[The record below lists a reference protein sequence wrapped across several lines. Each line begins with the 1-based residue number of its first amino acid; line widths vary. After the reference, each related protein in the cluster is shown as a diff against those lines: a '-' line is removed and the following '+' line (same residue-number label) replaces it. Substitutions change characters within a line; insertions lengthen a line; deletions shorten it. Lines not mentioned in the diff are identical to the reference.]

1 MDNKPNDEI
10 PRELL
15 TDFKKVIID
24 MTNDIL
30 NTFPEYH
37 ETLHVDLKQLIGLD
51 KDNKD
56 NKDNKD
62 SNDNN
67 NSEYDIEKDESL
79 KNVFLHCKSIYP
91 DKFFDILYQ
100 TESIFTNDNDDNKTK
115 SAEFLPGIDFKVIW
129 KENISDKTRETIWK
143 YLQLVLFTI
152 ITGVSN
158 GESFGDT
165 AKLFEAINQDEFKSK
180 LEETISQMQNV
191 FDMKTPNKDG
201 SVDNGDNDEN
211 EHDDNKGSMPSMPG
225 MPSMPNIN
233 LDDLPNPNDIHE
245 HVNKMMDGKLG
256 KLAREIAEETAADLN
271 INTENAESVNDVFK
285 RLFKNPTK
293 LMGLVNNVGG
303 KLDEKLKSGD
313 INETELLKE
322 ASVIMQQMKDM
333 PGMKNMMSKMGMD
346 MGKMGGKMN
355 TNAMQANL
363 DRNLKAANQ
372 KDRMRAKLAERQ
384 AQQAQAQQAQA
395 QQAQAQQAQAQQAQ
409 PTSSLIQKDGNNL
422 VFSTG
427 ETIERSVKKPNK
439 KKKNKNKK

>member
-37 ETLHVDLKQLIGLD
+37 ETLHADLKQLIGLD
-51 KDNKD
+51 
-56 NKDNKD
+56 KDNKD

-100 TESIFTNDNDDNKTK
+100 TESIFTNDDKTK

-201 SVDNGDNDEN
+201 SVDDV
-211 EHDDNKGSMPSMPG
+211 DDDSKGSIPSMPG

-293 LMGLVNNVGG
+293 LMSLVNNVGG

-395 QQAQAQQAQAQQAQ
+395 QQAQAQQAQ
-409 PTSSLIQKDGNNL
+409 PTSSLIQKDDNNL

>member
-37 ETLHVDLKQLIGLD
+37 ETLHADLKQLIGLD
-51 KDNKD
+51 
-56 NKDNKD
+56 KDNKD

-100 TESIFTNDNDDNKTK
+100 TESIFTNDDKTK

-201 SVDNGDNDEN
+201 SVDDV
-211 EHDDNKGSMPSMPG
+211 DDDSKGSIPSMPG

-293 LMGLVNNVGG
+293 LMSLVNNVGG

-384 AQQAQAQQAQA
+384 AQQAQAQQAQT
-395 QQAQAQQAQAQQAQ
+395 QQAQ
-409 PTSSLIQKDGNNL
+409 PTSSLIQKDDNNL

>member
-15 TDFKKVIID
+15 NDFKKVIID

-37 ETLHVDLKQLIGLD
+37 ETLHADLKQLIGLD
-51 KDNKD
+51 KDN
-56 NKDNKD
+56 
-62 SNDNN
+62 N
-67 NSEYDIEKDESL
+67 NSEYNIEKDESL
-79 KNVFLHCKSIYP
+79 KNIFLHCKIIYP

-100 TESIFTNDNDDNKTK
+100 NEDIFTNDDKTK
-115 SAEFLPGIDFKVIW
+115 SADFLPGIDFKIIW

-165 AKLFEAINQDEFKSK
+165 AKLFEAINQDEFKTK

-201 SVDNGDNDEN
+201 SVDDGDNDDED
-211 EHDDNKGSMPSMPG
+211 DDNKGSMPSMPG
-225 MPSMPNIN
+225 MPNIN

-293 LMGLVNNVGG
+293 LMSLVNNVGG

-346 MGKMGGKMN
+346 MGKMGGKIN

-384 AQQAQAQQAQA
+384 AQKAQAQQTQA
-395 QQAQAQQAQAQQAQ
+395 QQTQSQQSQVHEQI
-409 PTSSLIQKDGNNL
+409 PSLIQKDDNNL

-427 ETIERSVKKPNK
+427 ETVERSVKKPNK

>member
-37 ETLHVDLKQLIGLD
+37 ETLHADLKQLIGLD
-51 KDNKD
+51 
-56 NKDNKD
+56 KDNKD

-100 TESIFTNDNDDNKTK
+100 TESIFTNDDKTK

-201 SVDNGDNDEN
+201 SVDNEN
-211 EHDDNKGSMPSMPG
+211 EDDDNKGPIPSMPG

-293 LMGLVNNVGG
+293 LMSLVNNVGG

-384 AQQAQAQQAQA
+384 AQQAQAQQAQT
-395 QQAQAQQAQAQQAQ
+395 QQAQ

>member
-15 TDFKKVIID
+15 IDFKKVIID

-37 ETLHVDLKQLIGLD
+37 ETLHADLKQLIGLD
-51 KDNKD
+51 KDN
-56 NKDNKD
+56 
-62 SNDNN
+62 N
-67 NSEYDIEKDESL
+67 NSEYNIEKDESL
-79 KNVFLHCKSIYP
+79 KNIFLHCKSIYP

-100 TESIFTNDNDDNKTK
+100 NEDIFTNDDKTK
-115 SAEFLPGIDFKVIW
+115 SADFLPGIDFKIIW

-165 AKLFEAINQDEFKSK
+165 AKLFEAINQDEFKTK

-201 SVDNGDNDEN
+201 SVDDGDNDDED
-211 EHDDNKGSMPSMPG
+211 DDNKGPMPSMHG
-225 MPSMPNIN
+225 MPNIN

-293 LMGLVNNVGG
+293 LMSLVNNVGG

-346 MGKMGGKMN
+346 MGKMGGKIN

-384 AQQAQAQQAQA
+384 AQKAQAQQTQA
-395 QQAQAQQAQAQQAQ
+395 QQTQSQQSQVHEQI
-409 PTSSLIQKDGNNL
+409 PSLIQKDDNNL

-427 ETIERSVKKPNK
+427 ETVERSVKKPNK

>member
-37 ETLHVDLKQLIGLD
+37 ETLHADLKQLIGLD

-56 NKDNKD
+56 

-67 NSEYDIEKDESL
+67 NLEYDIEKDESL

-100 TESIFTNDNDDNKTK
+100 TESIFTNDNDDDKTK
-115 SAEFLPGIDFKVIW
+115 SADFLPGIDFKVIW

-201 SVDNGDNDEN
+201 SVDNGDNDDED
-211 EHDDNKGSMPSMPG
+211 DDNKGSMPSMPG

-395 QQAQAQQAQAQQAQ
+395 QQAQAQQAQ

>member
-1 MDNKPNDEI
+1 MDNKSNDEI

-51 KDNKD
+51 KDN
-56 NKDNKD
+56 
-62 SNDNN
+62 N
-67 NSEYDIEKDESL
+67 NSEYNIEKDESL
-79 KNVFLHCKSIYP
+79 KNIFLHCKSIYP

-100 TESIFTNDNDDNKTK
+100 TEGIFTNDDKTK

-201 SVDNGDNDEN
+201 SVDNEN
-211 EHDDNKGSMPSMPG
+211 EDDDNKGSMPSMPG
-225 MPSMPNIN
+225 MPTMPNIN

-293 LMGLVNNVGG
+293 LMGLVNSVGV
-303 KLDEKLKSGD
+303 KLDKKLKSGD

-384 AQQAQAQQAQA
+384 AQ
-395 QQAQAQQAQAQQAQ
+395 AQQAQAQQAQ

-427 ETIERSVKKPNK
+427 ETIERSVKKSNK

>member
-37 ETLHVDLKQLIGLD
+37 ETLHADLKQLISLD
-51 KDNKD
+51 KDN
-56 NKDNKD
+56 NL
-62 SNDNN
+62 
-67 NSEYDIEKDESL
+67 EYDIEKDESL
-79 KNVFLHCKSIYP
+79 KNIFLHCKSIYP

-100 TESIFTNDNDDNKTK
+100 TEGIFTNDDKTK

-201 SVDNGDNDEN
+201 SVDDV
-211 EHDDNKGSMPSMPG
+211 DDDSKGSMPSMPG

-303 KLDEKLKSGD
+303 KLDEKLK
-313 INETELLKE
+313 
-322 ASVIMQQMKDM
+322 
-333 PGMKNMMSKMGMD
+333 
-346 MGKMGGKMN
+346 
-355 TNAMQANL
+355 
-363 DRNLKAANQ
+363 
-372 KDRMRAKLAERQ
+372 
-384 AQQAQAQQAQA
+384 
-395 QQAQAQQAQAQQAQ
+395 
-409 PTSSLIQKDGNNL
+409 
-422 VFSTG
+422 
-427 ETIERSVKKPNK
+427 
-439 KKKNKNKK
+439 